1 MKPGPKLTAIRK
13 KISALKKLED
23 QLLNSRA
30 ALLNRIV
37 KQLAAKGVTVAEL
50 SAHAK
55 LTGEGARE
63 RGKAKAKRKK
73 TKATDGRGKVQLKYR
88 DNAGNTWTGRGKAP
102 RWLVDFEAQGG
113 KRETLAV

>member
-1 MKPGPKLTAIRK
+1 MKPGSKLIAIRK

-30 ALLNRIV
+30 VLLNRIV
-37 KQLAAKGVTVAEL
+37 KQLAAKGVTVLEL
-50 SAHAK
+50 SAHVK

-73 TKATDGRGKVQLKYR
+73 TKATDRRSQVQVKYR
-88 DNAGNTWTGRGKAP
+88 DKAGNTWTGRGKAP
-102 RWLVDFEAQGG
+102 RWLAEFEAKGG